1 MRTVPMNASDEA
13 ILEVLEEWT
22 ELLAAEDYAGALAL
36 LPPDPDQNWTP
47 ALLES
52 DVYGYGLP
60 GLTRKE
66 AAEQFGSAD
75 YKITSLRACADREE
89 IVRAPDV
96 GRLVPKTLPN
106 VVGMVHYEGVPLNGR
121 RSDLTGIFYLVK
133 VSEGEMTLRFHD
145 LHVM

>member
-52 DVYGYGLP
+52 DVSGYGLP

-66 AAEQFGSAD
+66 AASAGC
-75 YKITSLRACADREE
+75 RA
-89 IVRAPDV
+89 VRA
-96 GRLVPKTLPN
+96 
-106 VVGMVHYEGVPLNGR
+106 EGAPPCGGDGAL
-121 RSDLTGIFYLVK
+121 
-133 VSEGEMTLRFHD
+133 
-145 LHVM
+145 